1 MRARGL
7 RMSERVQRWL
17 VIATLLIAVGSMLVA
32 PLIIP
37 REYIPTLARPAE
49 SPTADRRVEF
59 QRLMRVYDAVQGVQG
74 GDIVLVALEYGP
86 PEADELN
93 LVAEPVLQHLLD
105 QGAQIS
111 VVSTRPEGQAVAAAL
126 LNDIVSSEEQYSG
139 GYTLLPYRA
148 GDAAGVSQ
156 LLIDAGAPPGLIVV
170 LTAQPGPLR
179 WWIEQTGA
187 LYDGARPV
195 VAGISAAMEP
205 VASPYLDASAR
216 QLEGAIN
223 GLSGAAA
230 YEALRGSAGQAT
242 QRLSALAV
250 GHAAIVGLM
259 IVGAVF
265 HALSGLRGREK

>member
-1 MRARGL
+1 M
-7 RMSERVQRWL
+7 
-17 VIATLLIAVGSMLVA
+17 
-32 PLIIP
+32 
-37 REYIPTLARPAE
+37 
-49 SPTADRRVEF
+49 EF
-59 QRLMRVYDAVQGVQG
+59 QRLMRVYDAVQGVHG

-105 QGAQIS
+105 QGAHVS
-111 VVSTRPEGQAVAAAL
+111 VVSTRPEGQAVAAGL
-126 LNDIVSSEEQYSG
+126 LSDIVASEEQHTG
-139 GYTLLPYRA
+139 HYTLLPYRS

-156 LLIDAGAPPGLIVV
+156 LLIDAAAHPGLIVV

-179 WWIEQTGA
+179 WWVEQTRVLYGDA
-187 LYDGARPV
+187 LPV
-195 VAGISAAMEP
+195 VAGISAALEP

-223 GLSGAAA
+223 GLYGAAA
-230 YEALRGSAGQAT
+230 YEALRGSAGKAT
-242 QRLSALAV
+242 QRLNALAV

-265 HALSGLRGREK
+265 HALSGPRGRER